1 MTVTFPILT
10 HESQM
15 LDYAEERHIEI
26 TDFDLPKCKACSL
39 CIRDGYYIG
48 LDKQLSHIQR
58 KDALMHELGH
68 CETDSFY
75 DRLTGL
81 NTVSRME
88 ARASRWAYSHFVGPE
103 AIFLAIKDGCCMLWE
118 FAERFDITESF
129 MQGVFDY
136 YKSIGLEWQ

>member
-1 MTVTFPILT
+1 MIAIFPILT
-10 HESQM
+10 HERQM

-75 DRLTGL
+75 DRLTGA

-88 ARASRWAYSHFVGPE
+88 ARASRWAYSHFARPE
-103 AIFLAIKDGCCMLWE
+103 DIVAAINAGCRMLYE
-118 FAERFDITESF
+118 FAEHFDITEHF

-136 YKSIGLEWQ
+136 YKSIGFEW

>member
-1 MTVTFPILT
+1 MTATFPILT
-10 HESQM
+10 HEKQM
-15 LDYAEERHIEI
+15 LDYAEEKHIEI
-26 TDFDLPKCKACSL
+26 SDFDLPKCKACSL
-39 CIRDGYYIG
+39 FISNAYYIG

-75 DRLTGL
+75 TELTGI

-88 ARASRWAYSHFVGPE
+88 ARANRWAYSHFARPE
-103 AIFLAIKDGCCMLWE
+103 DIVAAINAGCRMLYE
-118 FAERFDITESF
+118 FAEHFDITERF

-136 YKSIGLEWQ
+136 YKSVGIEW